1 MSHHDYYRLNAHL
14 DKKQEDE
21 LKVSELARDL
31 RGTETMVGEL
41 ESIQLI
47 MT

>member
-1 MSHHDYYRLNAHL
+1 MSHHDYYRLNGHL
-14 DKKQEDE
+14 KKEEDE
-21 LKVSELARDL
+21 LKASELARDL